1 MEAIVVASIAAV
13 GTIIVALIQKFRTE
27 NRKDHGSVMDRLDLI
42 SSDIRSDIRQVRGD
56 LTSHINGPAH
66 GNPTEPAKITRKRSP
81 KAG

>member
-66 GNPTEPAKITRKRSP
+66 GNPAEPAKITRKRSP